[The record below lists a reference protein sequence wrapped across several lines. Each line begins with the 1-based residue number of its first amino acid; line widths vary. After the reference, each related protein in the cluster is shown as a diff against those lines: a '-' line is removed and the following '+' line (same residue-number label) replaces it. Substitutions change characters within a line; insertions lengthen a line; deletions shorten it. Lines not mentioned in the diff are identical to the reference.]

1 MAQSDSE
8 KPPEE
13 RYPCPKCAGGVLRL
27 RYETHFTWLHNVMIT
42 VPDFPV
48 WVCDLCGHR
57 EDDVRAKRWLSI
69 LLSPTLGRPTVPRQ
83 EKGASSRRPQSSES
97 ASP

>member
-1 MAQSDSE
+1 MTQPDSE

-13 RYPCPKCAGGVLRL
+13 HYPCPKCAGGMLRL

-57 EDDVRAKRWLSI
+57 EDDVRAKRWLNI
-69 LLSPTLGRPTVPRQ
+69 LLSPTLGHPTVPQPRKTPPRQ
-83 EKGASSRRPQSSES
+83 SPQSSES

>member
-8 KPPEE
+8 KPSEE
-13 RYPCPKCAGGVLRL
+13 HYPCPKCAGGILRL
-27 RYETHFTWLHNVMIT
+27 RYETHFTRLRGVMIT

-48 WVCDLCGHR
+48 WVCDICGHR
-57 EDDVRAKRWLSI
+57 EEDVRARRWLNI
-69 LLSPTLGRPTVPRQ
+69 LLSPAVGRPTLRRQ
-83 EKGASSRRPQSSES
+83 KNKPARQPQSSES